1 MYQCDSSDRTRGQKL
16 DLPFGRF
23 GATNICP
30 PPPCSGFDAG
40 TPKIPSSFKVPQST
54 LSFEGTDLQGEVQIS
69 EKLKGLPFQKV
80 EHSVTT
86 VDVQPTVDNGL
97 IVFVIGQLK
106 TDSDPPHGFSQV
118 FHLKQNPVT
127 NSLVVLNDIFRL
139 MLHHG

>member
-1 MYQCDSSDRTRGQKL
+1 MADMKTIANQFVQHYYT
-16 DLPFGRF
+16 
-23 GATNICP
+23 T
-30 PPPCSGFDAG
+30 FDNSREQL
-40 TPKIPSSFKVPQST
+40 INLYVPQST